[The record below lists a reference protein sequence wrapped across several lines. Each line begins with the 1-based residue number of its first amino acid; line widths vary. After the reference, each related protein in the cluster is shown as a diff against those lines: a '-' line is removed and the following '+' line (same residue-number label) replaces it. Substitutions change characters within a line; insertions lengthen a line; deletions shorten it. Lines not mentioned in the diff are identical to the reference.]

1 MSEHGGYIKIHRSLM
16 QKGYYKDSDYIHLW
30 VHLLMCATY
39 QEKEYLFNG
48 KIEHLKP
55 GQFITG
61 RLKLSNDT
69 GIQQSK
75 VERVLKVFESEHQI
89 EQQGTTKFRIISIVN
104 WDKYQNG
111 EQQNELQMNSKR
123 TASEQQVNTIN
134 KEKKEKKANKAPLSL
149 PDWIEPG
156 LWKDFKDH
164 RNKLRKPMTQKA
176 EEILIKKIESLK
188 DAGHNPKHLIITAIE
203 RGWQTVFEP
212 K

>member
-1 MSEHGGYIKIHRSLM
+1 MNLGYIKVYRSL
-16 QKGYYKDSDYIHLW
+16 QDKGYYKNSAFVHLW
-30 VHLLMCATY
+30 IHLLMCATY
-39 QEKEYLFNG
+39 QSKEYVING
-48 KIEHLKP
+48 EIEYLQP
-55 GQFITG
+55 GQFITSRR
-61 RLKLSNDT
+61 RLSIDT
-69 GIQQSK
+69 GLEESK
-75 VERVLKVFESEHQI
+75 VERILNVLKTEHQI
-89 EQQGTTKFRIISIVN
+89 EQQGKSKFRIISIVN

-123 TASEQQVNTIN
+123 TANEQQVNTIN
-134 KEKKEKKANKAPLSL
+134 KDKKEKKANKAPLPL
-149 PDWIEPG
+149 PDWIEPD

-203 RGWQTVFEP
+203 RGCQTVFEP